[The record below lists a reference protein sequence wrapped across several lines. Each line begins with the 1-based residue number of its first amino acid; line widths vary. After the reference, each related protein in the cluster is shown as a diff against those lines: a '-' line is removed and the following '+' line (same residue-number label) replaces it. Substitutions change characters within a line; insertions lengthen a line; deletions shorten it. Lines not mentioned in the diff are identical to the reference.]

1 MMALIPTQRSARTGR
16 RTGALKDTAITLL
29 PEAHS
34 HDEHCL
40 PKSLIM
46 PLKGRDRIIADSV
59 LASKV

>member
-1 MMALIPTQRSARTGR
+1 MLF
-16 RTGALKDTAITLL
+16 

-40 PKSLIM
+40 PNSLIL

-59 LASKV
+59 LASKA